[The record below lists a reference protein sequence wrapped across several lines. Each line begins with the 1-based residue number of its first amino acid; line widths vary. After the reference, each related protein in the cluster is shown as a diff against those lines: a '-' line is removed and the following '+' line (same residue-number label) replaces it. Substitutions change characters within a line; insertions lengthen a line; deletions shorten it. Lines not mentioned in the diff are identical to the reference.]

1 MCKLIPKETIKVI
14 DISRGKF
21 FIYCEGNWFNQV
33 EATEKL
39 EKLINILQRNI
50 SNLHYI
56 HINCQELYREVDYDN
71 FIKLNEKVF
80 EGNDIKKSIVKSIL
94 EYYKN

>member
-1 MCKLIPKETIKVI
+1 MLLSEALTPQGRLRQPQANHEKKLH
-14 DISRGKF
+14 
-21 FIYCEGNWFNQV
+21 
-33 EATEKL
+33 
-39 EKLINILQRNI
+39 
-50 SNLHYI
+50 LHYI
-56 HINCQELYREVDYDN
+56 HITCQELYREVEYES